1 MESCPVRLITQQMK
15 RLVFTLYTHRA
26 SLERSRSGS
35 PFVLSATRWSAAVGT
50 EQEIY
55 FRAARAKD
63 VEDILFYHP
72 GVKVVKINEADD
84 NGFKAIIK
92 AEADCPLGEHKG
104 APTHPWWLE
113 RVADV
118 LCGAFPHFAR
128 SYPKEGEGP
137 QKVALN
143 TAISGAVAN
152 ESVDRFVVDVKQG
165 QRISVEVECI
175 RLGRYFDDASVAI
188 KNSKGFI
195 VARSDDTPL
204 FIQDCFATA
213 VAKEDDIHCGV
224 A

>member
-1 MESCPVRLITQQMK
+1 MK
-15 RLVFTLYTHRA
+15 RLVFTLTLIGLA
-26 SLERSRSGS
+26 WN
-35 PFVLSATRWSAAVGT
+35 VAAVDPRLYYLRPDGLQPGT
-50 EQEIY
+50 EQEVY
-55 FRAARAKD
+55 FRATRAKD

-92 AEADCPLGEHKG
+92 AEADCPLGEHKVRLRTRG
-104 APTHPWWLE
+104 GLSELRTFYVGPFPTLRE
-113 RVADV
+113 VA
-118 LCGAFPHFAR
+118 
-128 SYPKEGEGP
+128 PKEGEGP

-143 TAISGAVAN
+143 TTISGAVAN
-152 ESVDRFVVDVKQG
+152 ESVDRFAVDVKQG

-204 FIQDCFATA
+204 FYSGLFCNSFSQ
-213 VAKEDDIHCGV
+213 GG
-224 A
+224 